1 MPSRA
6 RSQALAL
13 FVAASVVACACR
25 KKSEDPHRP
34 VELVL
39 PDAARLDKPSANG
52 VSLPSVGCGATVPKE
67 SPGAKQSLGDR
78 RYRVFPPEGYDG
90 STPLPLVLAFHG
102 YGSDG
107 GGFQKWFRMED
118 FVDHRALVVY
128 PDAIGGV
135 WALGGDRDIDFVE
148 KLVKSVG
155 QTYCIDYAKVLAFGF
170 SFGAKFV
177 HHLGCTRSNLVKA
190 IAGGDGSFGG
200 PSASCGL
207 LPVLVTH
214 RTHDDDE
221 LLSWGKGAVDTWVAA
236 AGCSKVP
243 EPLDEAHGCVRYPG
257 CRAPASVTFCEDT
270 FFDPKWKHEWNHT
283 VREEYRSL
291 TWTWF
296 AALP

>member
-1 MPSRA
+1 MPSLA
-6 RSQALAL
+6 RPWASLL
-13 FVAASVVACACR
+13 LVAATVVACACR
-25 KKSEDPHRP
+25 KKTEDPHRP
-34 VELVL
+34 ELVL
-39 PDAARLDKPSANG
+39 PDAARLDKPSTTG
-52 VSLPSVGCGATVPKE
+52 VSLSSVGCGAAVPEE
-67 SPGAKQSLGDR
+67 SPGAKKSLDDR
-78 RYRVFPPEGYDG
+78 TYRVFPPQGYAG
-90 STPLPLVLAFHG
+90 STPLPLVLVFHG

-128 PDAIGGV
+128 PDAIGGA
-135 WALGGDRDIDFVE
+135 WSLGGDRDTDFVE
-148 KLVKSVG
+148 KLVKAVG
-155 QTYCIDYAKVLAFGF
+155 QTYCIDYARVLAFGF

-177 HHLGCTRSNLVKA
+177 HHLGCTRTNLVKA

-200 PSASCGL
+200 RASSCGL

-214 RTHDDDE
+214 RPHDDDE

-243 EPLDEAHGCVRYPG
+243 EPLDAAHGCVRYPG

-270 FFDPKWKHEWNHT
+270 FFDPEWKAEWNHT